1 MHTCFTLQTHL
12 VMFKI
17 TSLENTEE
25 HTWKRHGENTSDRAA
40 GMLVSVA
47 RIPQSNFQP
56 LLHMHMK
63 ATGIRS

>member
-12 VMFKI
+12 VMFKV

-25 HTWKRHGENTSDRAA
+25 HTWKRHCGICATDT
-40 GMLVSVA
+40 
-47 RIPQSNFQP
+47 RIPAALSEVFSQSNFQP

>member
-25 HTWKRHGENTSDRAA
+25 HTWKRHCENTSDRAA

-47 RIPQSNFQP
+47 
-56 LLHMHMK
+56 
-63 ATGIRS
+63 